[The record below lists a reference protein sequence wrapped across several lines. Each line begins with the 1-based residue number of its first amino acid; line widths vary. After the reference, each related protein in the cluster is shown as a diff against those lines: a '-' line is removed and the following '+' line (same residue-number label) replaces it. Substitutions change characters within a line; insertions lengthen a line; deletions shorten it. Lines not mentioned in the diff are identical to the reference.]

1 MCSCL
6 MLLGVIVGANR
17 FIVAIVYI
25 RKHVECGDS
34 WLRML
39 RARQATQECQ
49 DAPLQSLEEY

>member
-1 MCSCL
+1 M
-6 MLLGVIVGANR
+6 GANR